1 MHQKD
6 QKVIYMQSSVAAAA
20 WLVIVRKET
29 THLLLVEQKGFHVTI
44 NEWNKIS

>member
-20 WLVIVRKET
+20 WLVVVRKKNT
-29 THLLLVEQKGFHVTI
+29 FVVCRAKRLSCY
-44 NEWNKIS
+44 N